1 MSRKNTSPRAPT
13 NERRPERTRPNPSRP
28 SKKPKALSKGIAILG
43 KRDVNIG
50 SIVGGNVVTYN
61 YYSAQDLQQEK
72 IGDLPPSVQFEL
84 VDHQEELKQTL
95 AGLKARKAVLVW
107 GIGGVGKTNLAAHAA
122 YRASQ
127 WFKDGVIWIQV
138 GQGDILALCDGLA
151 RALGDESL
159 PRLPVTEKIDAARR
173 LLAGRHALLVLDDAR
188 EQKTLKGIPSLCP
201 PNVGLLVTSRQ
212 NVAAFRNRVELK
224 PLPHPQARLL
234 FCQRADLPKS
244 MADDPAVDAICRK
257 WDGYPLGIVLTAG
270 RKTTEGLPLERLA
283 EHLRQV
289 SLPGERPAYLSPDLN
304 EVHTLLEDHF
314 QPLAPAELSLLDLIA
329 ANFGKSINLTILA
342 QAVQLSELET
352 ETVLGNLVKAAL
364 VIPTGGRYS
373 IHDVVRDAL
382 LARLPTPELAQTR
395 LQISKGLE
403 QYLTQK
409 LPFEGRWCIAPP
421 AVWRELEPDFENCLG
436 AIRWCL
442 ANSHI
447 RLAWNFFRLVD
458 YPLGS
463 LGYWDQEAQICQE
476 IIAQVGDIDLGQT
489 AWWKANVLGFIHWE
503 RGESKEAH
511 SLAQEAREAFAALND
526 PLGMAEVN
534 LLKAN
539 IITYEL
545 AEAKLKHPKIDGALA
560 TQARDLFE
568 QAITAAEVHHD
579 HRILAHALGD
589 FTDYWYF
596 LLERYDVALP
606 YCQRSIEIYTQ
617 LGDEESLILAQPP
630 LCDIYIGMGDYAKA
644 EAMLEPMREAARQLG
659 RPDFEP
665 QVDWSEAKLREK
677 QGDAQ
682 RARKSKRKALA
693 FYRKGLTA
701 ATRCRKAFTKVKL
714 PYEAEVLK
722 AQERRLKSK
731 IRHLKG
737 QLATASK

>member
-1 MSRKNTSPRAPT
+1 MNV
-13 NERRPERTRPNPSRP
+13 E
-28 SKKPKALSKGIAILG
+28 
-43 KRDVNIG
+43 

-61 YYSAQDLQQEK
+61 YYSAQDLQREQ
-72 IGDLPPSVQFEL
+72 IGYLPPSVQFEL
-84 VDHQEELKQTL
+84 VDHREELKQTL

-107 GIGGVGKTNLAAHAA
+107 GIGGVGKTNLSAHAA

-138 GQGDILALCDGLA
+138 GRSDILALCDSLG
-151 RALGDESL
+151 RALGDDSL
-159 PRLPVTEKIDAARR
+159 PRLPISEKIDAARR
-173 LLAGRHALLVLDDAR
+173 LLASRQALLVLDDVR
-188 EQKTLKGIPSLCP
+188 EQKTLKSIPDLCP
-201 PNVGLLVTSRQ
+201 PTIGLLATSRR
-212 NVAAFRNRVELK
+212 NVAAFHNRIELK

-234 FCQRADLPKS
+234 FCQRADLPRG
-244 MADDPAVDAICRK
+244 MAEDPAVDAICRK
-257 WDGYPLGIVLTAG
+257 WGGYPLGIVLTAG
-270 RKTTEGLPLERLA
+270 RKTTERMPLERLA

-289 SLPGERPAYLSPDLN
+289 SLPGEKPAYISPELN
-304 EVHTLLEDHF
+304 EVYTLLEDHF
-314 QPLAPAELSLLDLIA
+314 QPLAPAELSLLNLIA
-329 ANFGKSINLTILA
+329 ANFGKSISLTILA
-342 QAVQLSELET
+342 QTARLSELET
-352 ETVLGNLVKAAL
+352 ETLLGNLVKAAL
-364 VIPTGGRYS
+364 VTPSGGRYS
-373 IHDVVRDAL
+373 IHDVVREAL

-395 LQISKGLE
+395 LQISEGLE

-409 LPFEGRWCIAPP
+409 LPFEGRWCVAPP
-421 AVWRELEPDFENCLG
+421 AMWRELEPDFENCLG

-476 IIAQVGDIDLGQT
+476 IISQAGDIDLGQT

-503 RGESKEAH
+503 RNETKEAH
-511 SLAQEAREAFAALND
+511 SLAQEAREAFATLD
-526 PLGMAEVN
+526 DSLGMAEVN

-545 AEAKLKHPKIDGALA
+545 AEAKLKKPNIDEALVA
-560 TQARDLFE
+560 EARNLFE
-568 QAITAAEVHHD
+568 QAIAAFEAHYD
-579 HRILAHALGD
+579 YRNLARALGD

-596 LLERYDVALP
+596 LLEHYDVALP

-617 LGDEESLILAQPP
+617 LNDEESLILAQPP
-630 LCDIYIGMGDYAKA
+630 LCDIYIGLGEYAKA
-644 EAMLEPMREAARQLG
+644 EAMLAPMREVAGKLG

-665 QVDWSEAKLREK
+665 QVDWAEADLREK

-682 RARKSKRKALA
+682 RARKSRRKALA

-701 ATRCRKAFTKVKL
+701 ATRCRKAFAKVKL
-714 PYEAEVLK
+714 PYEAEVLQ
-722 AQERRLKSK
+722 AQERRLKRK
-731 IRHLKG
+731 IRQLEE
-737 QLATASK
+737 QLATALK